1 MVHGV
6 DYSCLMVEI
15 NEEAIVEEE
24 EEMRS
29 QR

>member
-6 DYSCLMVEI
+6 EYSCLMVEI
-15 NEEAIVEEE
+15 NEEAIVEEDD
-24 EEMRS
+24 MRS

>member
-24 EEMRS
+24 EMRS